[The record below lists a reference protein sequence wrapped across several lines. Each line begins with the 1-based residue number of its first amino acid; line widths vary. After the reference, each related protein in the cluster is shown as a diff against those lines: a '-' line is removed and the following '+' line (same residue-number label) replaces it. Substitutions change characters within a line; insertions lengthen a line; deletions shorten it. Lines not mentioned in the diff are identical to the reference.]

1 MFNLKELFAFIGI
14 IILLGIGGFLYN
26 NIMQQSWRHS
36 ENNNIICTQD
46 TRVCP
51 NGSVVKRIPTTC
63 NFAICPQKQQATTTQ
78 ATTTQSANTIP
89 NNLLPR

>member
-26 NIMQQSWRHS
+26 SIMRQPWRINK
-36 ENNNIICTQD
+36 NNNTVCTQD

-51 NGSVVKRIPTTC
+51 NGSIVKRIPTTC
-63 NFAICPQKQQATTTQ
+63 SFAACPQNSQATTTPTQ
-78 ATTTQSANTIP
+78 STTTVP